1 VIGHGIGMA
10 DRLRALRKRQR
21 IPSGISENNSENADM
36 IEVTVFSVVS
46 GRARSLD
53 FMLKKAV

>member
-1 VIGHGIGMA
+1 MA